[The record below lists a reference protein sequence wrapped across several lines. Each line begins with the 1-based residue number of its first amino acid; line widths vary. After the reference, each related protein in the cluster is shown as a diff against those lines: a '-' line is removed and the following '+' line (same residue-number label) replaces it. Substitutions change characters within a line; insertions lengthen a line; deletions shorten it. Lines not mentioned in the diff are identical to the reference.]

1 MKKTATALFSLLLA
15 ISALN
20 AQGQTKTYDISGTV
34 VDSLSS
40 EPLARRL
47 RNGRRKGGRRT
58 ATDT

>member
-40 EPLARRL
+40 EPLP
-47 RNGRRKGGRRT
+47 GVYVTDRKSVV
-58 ATDT
+58 